1 MWVEAVLLSWH
12 SRTMPAPLKQP
23 HLSFALMVYDPLPFP
38 SSIHPHPQA
47 YYQSESKRV
56 CTEHSSDAPSSTC
69 LVTGSERA
77 QDETQKNAQTF
88 FT

>member
-38 SSIHPHPQA
+38 SSIHPHPKPITKVKA
-47 YYQSESKRV
+47 RESA
-56 CTEHSSDAPSSTC
+56 HSILLMLQVQPA
-69 LVTGSERA
+69 
-77 QDETQKNAQTF
+77 
-88 FT
+88 